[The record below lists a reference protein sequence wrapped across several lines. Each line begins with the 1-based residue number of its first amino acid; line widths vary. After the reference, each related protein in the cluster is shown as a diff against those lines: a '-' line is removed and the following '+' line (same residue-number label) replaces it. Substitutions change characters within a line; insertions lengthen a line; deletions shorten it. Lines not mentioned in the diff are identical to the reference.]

1 MDGPKMIPA
10 IIWPITCGCRI
21 YASNL
26 ARTLHTT
33 NVIKTCIRNVAKG
46 SVRGSS
52 NKTTI
57 LLIILTCS

>member
-1 MDGPKMIPA
+1 MDGPKIIPA

-33 NVIKTCIRNVAKG
+33 NVMKTCIRNVAKG